1 MFRPLVN
8 KYPNELFVYMD
19 DILIATGGD
28 LQRHRLIVHDV
39 LDLLEVESYFL
50 KPSKCVF
57 EQPQVEYLGLIVNG
71 DHILPDP
78 KKLAGLQDWP
88 HELTKVK
95 EVRSILG

>member
-1 MFRPLVN
+1 MFFGLTNSPATFSRTMARMFQPLVN

-19 DILIATGGD
+19 DILIATEDD

-57 EQPQVEYLGLIVNG
+57 EQ
-71 DHILPDP
+71 
-78 KKLAGLQDWP
+78 
-88 HELTKVK
+88 
-95 EVRSILG
+95 